1 MKKILVFILLIILS
15 VTVASTFAIW
25 NIALKGNTPGKN
37 VTLYVYPGT
46 SGKVLSEQLDSANA
60 ILNPWWFKVASRAFK
75 LNDKV
80 KAGRYIITPAMTNR
94 GLVRMFNLGLQSP
107 HNLILSGNIRSME
120 KLASIISG
128 KISSDSAKILQ
139 TLKDKTLIDSLGFDK
154 YSFPGMF
161 LLNTYEIYWT
171 SSPKEIVLRLHSE
184 YNKFWNQE
192 RQQKARDLNLSP
204 IEVVTL
210 ASIVAEES
218 NIKSE
223 HPVIAGVYIN
233 RLKRGIPLQADPTIK
248 YALNDPSIK
257 RILYK
262 HLEIDSPYNTYKI
275 KGLPPGPIT
284 IPSPSVIDAVLDYS
298 KHNYLYF
305 CAKPSLDGSH
315 NFAST
320 LSAHNRNARAYQSAI
335 SKLK

>member
-15 VTVASTFAIW
+15 VTVASTFVIW

-46 SGKVLSEQLDSANA
+46 SGNVLSEQLDSANA
-60 ILNPWWFKVASRAFK
+60 ILDPLWFKVASRAFK

-80 KAGRYIITPAMTNR
+80 KAGRY
-94 GLVRMFNLGLQSP
+94 LGLQSP

-223 HPVIAGVYIN
+223 HPVIAGVYVN

-257 RILYK
+257 RILYQ